1 MYYNE
6 EDYLIHY
13 GVLGMR
19 WGVRVNRK
27 NYKTLKKHYRNADN
41 LDNFTPTSSMKRVI
55 TNRKN
60 KKMAKEWNDLYP
72 RYDELLRNTK
82 RTSEEHKEFY
92 KLDKELKDIMIK
104 SRTYNDK
111 QAKRLLGKYANKK
124 VDSRVMGTS
133 SDILS
138 SYMISKSTEYDEKS
152 RKDK

>member
-1 MYYNE
+1 MDYNE
-6 EDYLIHY
+6 EDYLVHY

-41 LDNFTPTSSMKRVI
+41 LDNFTPTSSMKRVM

-72 RYDELLRNTK
+72 RYNELLRNNK
-82 RTSEEHKEFY
+82 RTSEEHKEYY
-92 KLDKELKDIMIK
+92 KLDKKLNDIMRER
-104 SRTYNDK
+104 RTYNDK
-111 QAKRLLGKYANKK
+111 QAKKLLGRYANKK

-138 SYMISKSTEYDEKS
+138 SYMIAKSTEHDEKS
-152 RKDK
+152 RKNK

>member
-1 MYYNE
+1 MDYNE
-6 EDYLIHY
+6 EDYLVHY

-41 LDNFTPTSSMKRVI
+41 LDNFTPTSSMKRVM

-72 RYDELLRNTK
+72 RYNKLLRNTK
-82 RTSEEHKEFY
+82 RTSEEHKEYY
-92 KLDKELKDIMIK
+92 KLDKKLYDIMRERK
-104 SRTYNDK
+104 TYNDK